1 MSACPALVFVALAL
15 LLAVQAQP
23 PSAMRPVPD
32 TVSDKDAPT
41 HCPTNCSPNRA
52 GQQRK
57 HVCGNDGKTYPS
69 ACHLLLQSC
78 QNPGSKLL
86 VQSRGKCRPNKQSGG
101 SSESQ
106 GNTHCQEARRFHASK
121 EQENKFVPACDK
133 DGHFLPIQC
142 FNVYCWCVDTVS
154 GNPIH
159 NTYTENDKPDCS
171 KIAAAPKTKKSGSSN
186 GNQSH
191 MRKASQRPNAKTGSK
206 LPFGEISN
214 RPKPKKAC
222 ESMDRITFNKNLL
235 NSLIVDMR
243 RQNITHRP
251 GNFGEIIMEEIKDPE
266 VQRRILEHKFNML
279 DQNKDRVL
287 EKKEYRTLRKFA
299 RLNVM
304 PRRCS
309 HSFMQRCD
317 LNKDTKITKDEWL
330 GCLGFD
336 THRTIL
342 DIPIV
347 EEEGPGVGSSDGDS
361 SEEPPEGKGCFFERR
376 SAQDQDTKNLYVPNC
391 TEDGKY
397 LRKQCYPSTG
407 YCFCVDE
414 EDGKM
419 QPGSIV
425 LNSEP
430 QCESRQSSSSIKS
443 PSFMDKCNEEKKKRF
458 IKNLKE
464 LMNNK
469 IEYSSW
475 SSTDKNG
482 DRAKYEKLVSASFFD
497 SLDKNKDHA
506 LDKKEWKE
514 FRKIVD
520 ESQVDKQCGRRFLR
534 YCDTDKN
541 SRVSRTE
548 WEACLTVKKAP
559 ATFGNNDDIFI
570 GKPNANRRGP
580 NPLDALLVYD

>member
-1 MSACPALVFVALAL
+1 MSACSALVFAVLAL

-32 TVSDKDAPT
+32 TVSDKDAPA
-41 HCPTNCSPNRA
+41 HCPTNCSPNKA

-69 ACHLLLQSC
+69 ACHLLRQSC

-106 GNTHCQEARRFHASK
+106 GNTRCQEARRFHASK
-121 EQENKFVPACDK
+121 EQENKFVHACDK

-171 KIAAAPKTKKSGSSN
+171 KIAAAPKTKTSGSSN

-206 LPFGEISN
+206 LPIGEISN

-243 RQNITHRP
+243 RQNITTRP
-251 GNFGEIIMEEIKDPE
+251 DNFGEIIMEETKDPE

-279 DQNKDRVL
+279 DGNKDRVL

-299 RLNVM
+299 RLNVL

-342 DIPIV
+342 DIPII
-347 EEEGPGVGSSDGDS
+347 ETGELPGSSES
-361 SEEPPEGKGCFFERR
+361 SEGKGCFFERR

-430 QCESRQSSSSIKS
+430 QCESRQSSSSIKT

-464 LMNNK
+464 LMSNK

-475 SSTDKNG
+475 SSTDKN
-482 DRAKYEKLVSASFFD
+482 
-497 SLDKNKDHA
+497 DKNKDHA

-548 WEACLTVKKAP
+548 WEACLAVKKAP

-580 NPLDALLVYD
+580 NPIDTLLVYD